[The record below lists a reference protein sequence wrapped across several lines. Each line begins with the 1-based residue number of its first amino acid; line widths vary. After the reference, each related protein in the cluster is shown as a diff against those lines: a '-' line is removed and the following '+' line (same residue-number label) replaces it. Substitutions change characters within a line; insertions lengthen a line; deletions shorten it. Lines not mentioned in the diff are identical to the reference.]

1 MKYLLLLIVFVALSL
16 AANSDKQS
24 KYLKRTGEK
33 WLAEKS
39 TQPGVV
45 TLESGLRYKVLK
57 AGTGKKHPG
66 PTDQV
71 EVHYAG
77 TLKDG
82 SEFDSSIGRGSPAT
96 FGVNQVI
103 RGWTEALQLM
113 VEGDEW
119 YEPFLIPTGRST
131 SPTTWPTEKPA
142 LLRAFPVL
150 LPCNL
155 RCGF

>member
-1 MKYLLLLIVFVALSL
+1 MMYRYLLLLIALFGLSL
-16 AANSDKQS
+16 GANTDKQS

-57 AGTGKKHPG
+57 AGTGSKHPT
-66 PTDQV
+66 PSDQV

-82 SEFDSSIGRGSPAT
+82 SEFDSSIARGSPAT
-96 FGVNQVI
+96 FGVSQVI

-119 YEPFLIPTGRST
+119 YPLD
-131 SPTTWPTEKPA
+131 
-142 LLRAFPVL
+142 
-150 LPCNL
+150 
-155 RCGF
+155 